1 MSSDGN
7 EEMEAMVIVFGKENN
22 SRVDWN
28 KERGRGFNVINLV
41 GEKTKLTFC
50 EDDEV
55 ANLRVRLRLS
65 LSEKC
70 FA

>member
-7 EEMEAMVIVFGKENN
+7 EEMEAIVIVFGKENN

-28 KERGRGFNVINLV
+28 KERGRGLNVINLV

-50 EDDEV
+50 EDEV
-55 ANLRVRLRLS
+55 ANLRGRLRLS